1 MKCQNLFLF
10 SFPIKY
16 NIINAFSTHLQA
28 LRAAKRDVEL
38 RLQTQMSES
47 VNLREKLSRFQR
59 TEEQLEALQAELVM
73 QESIYDSKMKDMQME
88 LNQQIDAINQ
98 IKESEM
104 ESLKRQYADLF
115 DEKAQE
121 SAHLKMEY
129 DQSHRKLEQQS
140 RTISDLHFKEKEL
153 NALLS
158 KKQACHHR
166 EFDKTYKDM
175 ENEIDFLREVSRKS
189 EAELASLI
197 NQFKLLQSKTFK
209 QLQFKDDHEDQDSGF
224 LHNNSSSSTSQDAS
238 IESRTTE
245 SVAVRNHPTKKRRG
259 KKKKK

>member
-98 IKESEM
+98 
-104 ESLKRQYADLF
+104 
-115 DEKAQE
+115 
-121 SAHLKMEY
+121 
-129 DQSHRKLEQQS
+129 
-140 RTISDLHFKEKEL
+140 
-153 NALLS
+153 
-158 KKQACHHR
+158 
-166 EFDKTYKDM
+166 
-175 ENEIDFLREVSRKS
+175 EI
-189 EAELASLI
+189 
-197 NQFKLLQSKTFK
+197 
-209 QLQFKDDHEDQDSGF
+209 
-224 LHNNSSSSTSQDAS
+224 
-238 IESRTTE
+238 
-245 SVAVRNHPTKKRRG
+245 
-259 KKKKK
+259 

>member
-1 MKCQNLFLF
+1 M
-10 SFPIKY
+10 
-16 NIINAFSTHLQA
+16 QA

-47 VNLREKLSRFQR
+47 INLREKLSRFQR

-73 QESIYDSKMKDMQME
+73 QESIYESKMKDMQME

-104 ESLKRQYADLF
+104 ESLKIQYANLF

-121 SAHLKMEY
+121 SARLKMEY
-129 DQSHRKLEQQS
+129 DQSLRKLEQQS
-140 RTISDLHFKEKEL
+140 RNISDLEFKEKEL

-175 ENEIDFLREVSRKS
+175 ENEIDFLRELSRKS
-189 EAELASLI
+189 ETELASLI
-197 NQFKLLQSKTFK
+197 TQFKALQSKTLK

-224 LHNNSSSSTSQDAS
+224 LHNSSSSTSQDAS
-238 IESRTTE
+238 IESTISE
-245 SVAVRNHPTKKRRG
+245 SVRNHPTKKRRG

>member
-1 MKCQNLFLF
+1 M
-10 SFPIKY
+10 
-16 NIINAFSTHLQA
+16 QA

-47 VNLREKLSRFQR
+47 INLREKLSRFQR

-73 QESIYDSKMKDMQME
+73 QESIYESKMKDMQME

-104 ESLKRQYADLF
+104 ESLKIQYANLF

-121 SAHLKMEY
+121 SARLKMEY
-129 DQSHRKLEQQS
+129 DQSLRKLEQQS
-140 RTISDLHFKEKEL
+140 RNISDLEFKEKEL

-175 ENEIDFLREVSRKS
+175 ENEIDFLRELSRKS
-189 EAELASLI
+189 ETELASLI
-197 NQFKLLQSKTFK
+197 NQFKALQSKTLK
-209 QLQFKDDHEDQDSGF
+209 QLQFKDDREDQDSGF
-224 LHNNSSSSTSQDAS
+224 LHNSSSSTSQDAS
-238 IESRTTE
+238 IESATTE
-245 SVAVRNHPTKKRRG
+245 SARNHPTKKRRG
-259 KKKKK
+259 RKKKK

>member
-1 MKCQNLFLF
+1 MPGIIVTTLLLMKCIDVFLSYF
-10 SFPIKY
+10 
-16 NIINAFSTHLQA
+16 QA

-47 VNLREKLSRFQR
+47 VNLREKLCRLQR

-88 LNQQIDAINQ
+88 LNVQIDAINQ

-104 ESLKRQYADLF
+104 ESLKGKYADLF

-121 SAHLKMEY
+121 LQSLRGEYEKSGLKI
-129 DQSHRKLEQQS
+129 EQQS
-140 RTISDLHFKEKEL
+140 RQISDLQFKEQEL
-153 NALLS
+153 NTLLS

-166 EFDKTYKDM
+166 EFDKTWKDM
-175 ENEIDFLREVSRKS
+175 ENEIDFLRQVSRKS
-189 EAELASLI
+189 EMELNALV
-197 NQFKLLQSKTFK
+197 NQFKELQKKTLSKSVT
-209 QLQFKDDHEDQDSGF
+209 QDSDSGF
-224 LHNNSSSSTSQDAS
+224 LNNSSTSSTSQDAS
-238 IESRTTE
+238 VTSTE
-245 SVAVRNHPTKKRRG
+245 SVKNHNHHPKKKRG